1 MQRREK
7 GLTKNNEIINDED
20 LKVGGEKGIQMK
32 YDRLSNETREG
43 ERIIR

>member
-1 MQRREK
+1 M
-7 GLTKNNEIINDED
+7 TKNNEIINDED

-32 YDRLSNETREG
+32 YDRLNNETREG

>member
-1 MQRREK
+1 M
-7 GLTKNNEIINDED
+7 TKNNEIINDED

-32 YDRLSNETREG
+32 CDRSSNETREG

>member
-32 YDRLSNETREG
+32 YDCSSNETEKG
-43 ERIIR
+43 KE